1 MGRAPS
7 PADLAPSPAPQ
18 VSNAWA
24 SLISVTLF
32 DQQKATVVAIVFM
45 VFVMCAAGFFVNLLE
60 LPEPLPD
67 IRFTSYWYYTLG
79 LWTNYAIPATD
90 RARPEV
96 QEALARFSFS
106 RWSWEGAPLADAGV
120 LLGMA
125 LTLRCVAYVI
135 LRNTKNLEFS

>member
-7 PADLAPSPAPQ
+7 FADLAPSPAPQ

-67 IRFTSYWYYTLG
+67 IRITS
-79 LWTNYAIPATD
+79 
-90 RARPEV
+90 
-96 QEALARFSFS
+96 
-106 RWSWEGAPLADAGV
+106 
-120 LLGMA
+120 
-125 LTLRCVAYVI
+125 
-135 LRNTKNLEFS
+135 